1 MSWLQLATLLLINV
15 LIFGMVFSRLPRA
28 RHSGGSEGDY
38 TVWHLI
44 AQVEAERQSALEES
58 GTGRHRLREPT

>member
-1 MSWLQLATLLLINV
+1 MFWLQLATLVLINV
-15 LIFGMVFSRLPRA
+15 LVFGMVFSRLPRA
-28 RHSGGSEGDY
+28 RHSGGESDY

-44 AQVEAERQSALEES
+44 AQVEAERQAAQEES

>member
-1 MSWLQLATLLLINV
+1 MFWLQVATLVLINV
-15 LIFGMVFSRLPRA
+15 IIFGMVFSRLPQA
-28 RHSGGSEGDY
+28 RHSGGGEGDY

-44 AQVEAERQSALEES
+44 AQIEAERQAAQEES